1 MHSRCYKATIFD
13 IKDRCTY
20 ANKGEV
26 RSLPRV
32 WETSSF
38 LGAERNMDWAI
49 DDEMC
54 DAPPNEK
61 LSNLAD
67 TATRLEHVY
76 GRPRLQRNI
85 QQLLTFCSA
94 VSSHTRQREMHNPRC

>member
-13 IKDRCTY
+13 IKDKCTY
-20 ANKGEV
+20 ANKGEG

-32 WETSSF
+32 RETSSF
-38 LGAERNMDWAI
+38 LGAERNIDWAI

-61 LSNLAD
+61 ISNLAD
-67 TATRLEHVY
+67 TATRLENVH
-76 GRPRLQRNI
+76 GRPKL
-85 QQLLTFCSA
+85 
-94 VSSHTRQREMHNPRC
+94 